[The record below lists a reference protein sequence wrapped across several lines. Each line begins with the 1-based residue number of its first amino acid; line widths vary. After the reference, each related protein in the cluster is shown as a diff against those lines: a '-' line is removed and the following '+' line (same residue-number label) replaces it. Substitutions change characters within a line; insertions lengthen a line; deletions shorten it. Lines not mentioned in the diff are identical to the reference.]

1 MARKIFIVEDEQIV
15 AEDIRK
21 SLQHL
26 GYTVCGIASAG
37 KEALCQVEEELP
49 DLTLVDIV
57 LKGDMDGIEVA
68 RRIRSEFG
76 IPVVYLTAYDDEK
89 TLDRA
94 RTTEPY
100 GYLLKP
106 FKERELHTTIEMALY
121 KHEMEKEVEENLQ
134 RLVTTLTSIGHGVI
148 TTDMD
153 RLVTFMNPVAEKL
166 TGWDY
171 SHAVGTDFQQVFH
184 TVTDSGE
191 PRDILS
197 EVFRTGT
204 ITVMVSHTLISRNGA
219 TFPITATAAPLRDD
233 QGTVTGAVVVFSDTA
248 KQKRM
253 EEALKESEA
262 RYRALFDHSAY
273 CVFVSDFE
281 GNFLDANKAALTLLG
296 YTRKEIPSLSLS
308 SLIDEEQMQQAV
320 TIMEEIKTHGFQK
333 HPAQYKLKKK
343 NGSYVWVETEAS
355 LIYRHGKPYAIQ
367 GMARDITERRRA
379 EMELKKLF
387 EASKLVNST
396 MDMEEIFKFIS
407 DSIKELVDFDYF
419 IIFLVKNGHVY
430 PAYSEGMAGSI
441 EQVMVPPGEWVIG
454 QCIENKKSISLENV
468 PEPALPMPGVTAQE
482 GAEIVV
488 PLVVEDECVGA
499 LYISKSAPSVYD
511 QKDVNVL
518 ELFSEVVSSAI
529 ENSRLYHEVHELNRE
544 LEERIAERS
553 HRMEIIL
560 NAKQDLQAET
570 SWEKG
575 LQIIV
580 ESMEELGFE
589 RCGVFLVDPLRK
601 RLDIHVGRGVQVPRP
616 GVSISLKNTEYFGV
630 RCVLKKQTIHVKD
643 SSTVKGKQVTS
654 ESNSFVWVPIIVQD
668 EAFAALAADNVES
681 KRVCTEEDVRD
692 LEILAGMCA
701 AFIDRTR
708 MLVEPVAEKTLHT
721 ELKFKLDFSETYL
734 IEEKK
739 PEKSFEIFIDF
750 VTHGIPGFVVS
761 RTYPEKVKRHYKLH
775 KTPMMWL
782 SNSQVDNAIDP
793 NDLSKLIFIIEA
805 FTKKSEHSV
814 ILLDGLEYLITQ
826 TDFEGV
832 SKFLHELKD
841 MIVLNNALL
850 LIPLH
855 KEALSV
861 REYSVVERDLT
872 VLDFS

>member
-1 MARKIFIVEDEQIV
+1 MARKILIVEDEQIV

-26 GYTVCGIASAG
+26 GYTVRGIAPAG
-37 KEALCQVEEELP
+37 KEALCKVEEELP
-49 DLTLVDIV
+49 DLALVDIV

-68 RRIRSEFG
+68 RRMRSQFN

-89 TLDRA
+89 TLNRA

-106 FKERELHTTIEMALY
+106 YKERELHTTIEMALY
-121 KHEMEKEVEENLQ
+121 KHGMEKKVEENLQ

-153 RLVTFMNPVAEKL
+153 GLVTFMNPVAEEL
-166 TGWDY
+166 TGWDH
-171 SHAVGTDFQQVFH
+171 SHAVGTVLQQVFH

-191 PRDILS
+191 SKDIIS
-197 EVFRTGT
+197 EVFKKGT
-204 ITVMVSHTLISRNGA
+204 ITVMVSHTLISKNGA
-219 TFPITATAAPLRDD
+219 TFPITATAAPLRGD
-233 QGTVTGAVVVFSDTA
+233 QGIVTGAVVVFSNIIE
-248 KQKRM
+248 QKEM

-262 RYRALFDHSAY
+262 RYRALFDRSVY
-273 CVFVSDFE
+273 CVFVHDFE
-281 GNFLDANKAALTLLG
+281 GDFLDANNAALTLLG
-296 YTRKEIPSLSLS
+296 YTREEIPSLSLA
-308 SLIDEEQMQQAV
+308 SLIDEEQLPQVV
-320 TIMEEIKTHGFQK
+320 TIMEEIKKHGFRTQ
-333 HPAQYKLKKK
+333 PAQYKLKKK

-355 LIYRHGKPYAIQ
+355 LIYRQGKPYAIQ
-367 GMARDITERRRA
+367 GIARDITERRRA

-387 EASKLVNST
+387 EASKLINST
-396 MDMEEIFKFIS
+396 MNMEEIFEFIS

-419 IIFLVKNGHVY
+419 VIFLVKNGHVY
-430 PAYSEGMAGSI
+430 AAYSEGIAGSI
-441 EQVMVPPGEWVIG
+441 EPIMVPSGEWVIG
-454 QCIENKKSISLENV
+454 QCIENKESMFLENA
-468 PEPALPMPGVTAQE
+468 PEPALHMPGVTQQ
-482 GAEIVV
+482 GGSEIAV

-499 LYISKSAPSVYD
+499 LYIFKSAPGVYE

-518 ELFSEVVSSAI
+518 RPFSEVVASAI

-553 HRMEIIL
+553 RRMEIIL
-560 NAKQDLQAET
+560 NTKQDLQAET

-580 ESMEELGFE
+580 ESMEKIGFE

-601 RLDIHVGRGVQVPRP
+601 TLDAHVRRGVQVPRP
-616 GVSISLKNTEYFGV
+616 DVSISLKNTEYFGV
-630 RCVLKKQTIHVKD
+630 TCVLKKRTIHVKD
-643 SSTVKGKQVTS
+643 FSTVEGKQVTS

-681 KRVCTEEDVRD
+681 GRVCTEEDVRD

-708 MLVEPVAEKTLHT
+708 ILVEPVAEKSLHT
-721 ELKFKLDFSETYL
+721 KLKFRLDFSETYL
-734 IEEKK
+734 IKEKK

-750 VTHGIPGFVVS
+750 VTHGIPGFMVS
-761 RTYPEKVKRHYKLH
+761 RTYPEKVKRHYRLQ
-775 KTPMMWL
+775 KTPMLWL
-782 SNSQVDNAIDP
+782 SNTQVDNAIDP
-793 NDLSKLIFIIEA
+793 NDLSKLIFIIED

-814 ILLDGLEYLITQ
+814 VLLDGLEYLITQ

-850 LIPLH
+850 LVPLH
-855 KEALSV
+855 KDALSV
-861 REYSVVERDLT
+861 REYSVLERDLI
-872 VLDFS
+872 VLDFG